1 VAKKK
6 IARRRRPFDPET
18 DSLNVRVT
26 AKDIAAAQRAGLSGA
41 QLIHR
46 AVRKD
51 RVRLEGDGDEGT
63 HRDLADASP
72 MSR

>member
-6 IARRRRPFDPET
+6 IARRRRPFNPET

-26 AKDIAAAQRAGLSGA
+26 AKDIAAAKRAGLSGA

-46 AVRKD
+46 AVARKIGSGW
-51 RVRLEGDGDEGT
+51 RVMVTKGHIAISQTQAR
-63 HRDLADASP
+63 
-72 MSR
+72 